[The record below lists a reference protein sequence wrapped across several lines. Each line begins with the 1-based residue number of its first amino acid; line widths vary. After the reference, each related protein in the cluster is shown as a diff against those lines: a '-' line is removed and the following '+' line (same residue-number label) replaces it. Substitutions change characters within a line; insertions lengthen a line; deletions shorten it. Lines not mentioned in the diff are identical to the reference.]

1 MVLDALRKGAAR
13 TFGLILVGLL
23 VVSFAIWGIADIF
36 RGYGQQT
43 LIRVGDTEINSQDY
57 LRTQQEVLRA
67 MSQQAGRALSLQ
79 EARAAGLDARVMER
93 LIGGAAVDTH
103 AKDLGL
109 GISDDALLAQIM
121 KDPNF
126 QGPDGKFSPIAFQG
140 ALRNLGMSES
150 AYLYS
155 MREQNL
161 RRQLLTTIG
170 KVSNSPKALV
180 DALNR
185 FNEERRVLNYVLV
198 PASAAGEIPAPTEEQ
213 LKQYYENNKAKFTQP
228 EYRKIGVLAVTPQT
242 VKDKV
247 NITEADLRAAYEAQK
262 DKLGRAERRHIQQ
275 IALPDMAA
283 AQATYDKIKSGTDFV
298 QAAKDVGLSKSD
310 IDLGKVTRDEL
321 ADPAIAAEAF
331 KLQKDVVSEPIKG
344 TLGSYAIIRVTDI
357 EPGKT
362 PTFEEAKGDIE
373 KEMLKDRASGAIFD
387 LHDRIEDE
395 LAAGSTLQETADK
408 LKLNYR
414 VVDQVDRKGQTP
426 DGSTVKLPD
435 EKDVLN
441 AAFASDV
448 GVENDPIDA
457 RDEGVIWYEV
467 LSVTPSQL
475 KPLDQVRDEVEK
487 DWRNDETRKHVT
499 KFTQDLVDQLSNGS
513 KTLEDVAKELNTD
526 VVPTSALKRTDVT
539 VNVLSP
545 AVEQAFALPKGGYGS
560 AASGVDEGRI
570 VFKVTDIVAPPKIDE
585 RIVKRLDSSIARV
598 LSEDMVT
605 EYFGALEKHFGVSVN
620 RPALARLAGTSEE
633 Q

>member
-1 MVLDALRKGAAR
+1 MRRGAAR

-23 VVSFAIWGIADIF
+23 VVSFAIWGIADVF

-43 LIRVGDTEINSQDY
+43 LIRVGDTEISAQDY

-103 AKDLGL
+103 AKHLGL
-109 GISDDALLAQIM
+109 GISNDALLAQIM

-126 QGPDGKFSPIAFQG
+126 QGPDGKFNPVAFQG
-140 ALRNLGMSES
+140 VLRNLGMSE
-150 AYLYS
+150 AGYLYT

-161 RRQLLTTIG
+161 RRQLLSTIG
-170 KVSNSPKALV
+170 KVAKSPKALI

-198 PASAAGEIPAPTEEQ
+198 PASAAGEVPAPTDKQ
-213 LKQYYENNKAKFTQP
+213 LKEYYNNNKAKFTQP
-228 EYRKIGVLAVTPQT
+228 EYRKVGVLAVTPET

-247 NITEADLRAAYEAQK
+247 NITDADLRAAYEAEK
-262 DKLGRAERRHIQQ
+262 DKLGRPERRHVQQ
-275 IALPDMAA
+275 IALPTMAA
-283 AQATYDKIKSGTDFV
+283 AKATYDKIKSGTDFV
-298 QAAKDVGLSKSD
+298 AAAKEVGLSQSD

-321 ADPAIAAEAF
+321 ADPAVAAEAF
-331 KLQKDVVSEPIKG
+331 KLDKDVVSKPIKG
-344 TLGSYAIIRVTDI
+344 KLGSFAIIRVTEID
-357 EPGKT
+357 PGKT

-395 LAAGSTLQETADK
+395 LAAGSTLAETADK
-408 LKLNYR
+408 LKLDYQ
-414 VVDQVDRKGQTP
+414 VIDQVDREGRKP

-435 EKDVLN
+435 QKELLN
-441 AAFASDV
+441 AAFATEA

-467 LSVTPSQL
+467 LGVTPSQL
-475 KPLDQVRDEVEK
+475 KPFDQVRDEVEK
-487 DWRNDETRKHVT
+487 DWHAEETKKRVT
-499 KFTQDLVDQLSNGS
+499 KFTQDLVNQLSGGS
-513 KTLEDVAKELNTD
+513 KALDDVAKELNTD

-539 VNVLSP
+539 VNVLPP
-545 AVEQAFALPKGGYGS
+545 AVDQAFTLAKGGFGS

-570 VFKVTDIVAPPKIDE
+570 VFQVTDIIAPPKIDKH
-585 RIVKRLDSSIARV
+585 IVKRLDAQIARL

-605 EYFGALEKHFGVSVN
+605 EYFGALEKRYGVSVN
-620 RPALARLAGTSEE
+620 RPALAKLAGTSEGS
-633 Q
+633 

>member
-1 MVLDALRKGAAR
+1 MRRGAAR

-23 VVSFAIWGIADIF
+23 VISFAIWGIADVF

-43 LIRVGDTEINSQDY
+43 LIRVGDTEISAQDY

-67 MSQQAGRALSLQ
+67 MSQQAGRALGLQ

-103 AKDLGL
+103 AKHLGL
-109 GISDDALLAQIM
+109 GISNDALLAQIM

-126 QGPDGKFSPIAFQG
+126 QGPDGKFNPVAFQG
-140 ALRNLGMSES
+140 VLRNLGMSE
-150 AYLYS
+150 AGYLYT

-161 RRQLLTTIG
+161 RRQLLSAIG
-170 KVSNSPKALV
+170 KVAKSPKALI

-198 PASAAGEIPAPTEEQ
+198 PASAAGEIPAPTDKQ
-213 LKQYYENNKAKFTQP
+213 LKEYYDNNKAKFTQP
-228 EYRKIGVLAVTPQT
+228 EYRKVGVLAVTPET

-247 NITEADLRAAYEAQK
+247 NITDADLRAAYEAEK
-262 DKLGRAERRHIQQ
+262 DKLGRPERRHVQQ
-275 IALPDMAA
+275 IALPTMAA
-283 AQATYDKIKSGTDFV
+283 AKAAYDKIKSGTDFV
-298 QAAKDVGLSKSD
+298 EEAKKLGLSQSD

-321 ADPAIAAEAF
+321 ADPAIAAAAF
-331 KLQKDVVSEPIKG
+331 KLDKDVVSEPIAGK
-344 TLGSYAIIRVTDI
+344 LGSFAIIRVTEID
-357 EPGKT
+357 PGKT

-395 LAAGSTLQETADK
+395 LAAGSTLAETADK
-408 LKLNYR
+408 LKLNYQ
-414 VVDQVDRKGQTP
+414 VIDQVDREGRKP
-426 DGSTVKLPD
+426 DGSAVKLPD
-435 EKDVLN
+435 QKDLLN
-441 AAFASDV
+441 AAFATEA

-457 RDEGVIWYEV
+457 RDEGMIWYEV
-467 LSVTPSQL
+467 LGVTPSQL
-475 KPLDQVRDEVEK
+475 KPFAQVRDEVEK
-487 DWRNDETRKHVT
+487 DWHAEETKKRVT
-499 KFTQDLVDQLSNGS
+499 KFTQDLVNQLSSGS
-513 KTLEDVAKELNTD
+513 KTLDDVAKELNTD

-539 VNVLSP
+539 VNVLPP
-545 AVEQAFALPKGGYGS
+545 AVDQAFTLAKGGFGS

-570 VFKVTDIVAPPKIDE
+570 VFQVTDVIAPPKIDD
-585 RIVKRLDSSIARV
+585 RIVKRLDAQIGRL

-605 EYFGALEKHFGVSVN
+605 EYFGALEKRYGVSIN
-620 RPALARLAGTSEE
+620 RPALAKLAGTSEGP
-633 Q
+633 